1 MSQEQYN
8 ALLSNLLKEKH
19 TLTKLRVELE
29 GRKGKLC
36 RSCKGFRHLARN
48 CRNRKEGEKGAE
60 MPQNKFE
67 VLSSRVMQCRE
78 GERTIRSFRMS
89 EVKCFRCG
97 EEGHKCRKCPLW
109 VKKEKAACVARP
121 QKAQQEKRLACPVRG
136 KAQEERRVRRVEEE
150 EAARPMKGK
159 AQQGEYR
166 RSSWEELRK
175 RAEWYYG
182 PTVPQDAQL
191 WELGWRGQGAVVT
204 YLRCPRCGKEG
215 CYAEDD
221 WGQGMLPYWKKEKI
235 SWCGCKGKRAESGA
249 PTERKSAAK
258 VEQSG
263 ARAGDS
269 RSAAKE
275 EKAARPREAKAQQSG
290 AWSRELESTAREGG
304 S

>member
-1 MSQEQYN
+1 
-8 ALLSNLLKEKH
+8 
-19 TLTKLRVELE
+19 
-29 GRKGKLC
+29 
-36 RSCKGFRHLARN
+36 
-48 CRNRKEGEKGAE
+48 

-67 VLSSRVMQCRE
+67 VLRSRVMQCGVE
-78 GERTIRSFRMS
+78 EKTIRSMRMA
-89 EVKCFRCG
+89 VVRCFKCR
-97 EEGHKCRKCPLW
+97 EEGHKCRECPLW
-109 VKKEKAACVARP
+109 VKKERLACVARP
-121 QKAQQEKRLACPVRG
+121 QKAQQEKRPACPVRG
-136 KAQEERRVRRVEEE
+136 EAQEKKLRRVEENG
-150 EAARPMKGK
+150 AAHPMKGK
-159 AQQGEYR
+159 AQQEEWK
-166 RSSWEELRK
+166 RSSWKVLRE
-175 RAEWYYG
+175 RAEWYCG

-204 YLRCPRCGKEG
+204 YLKCPRCGKGG
-215 CYAEDD
+215 CYVEDD
-221 WGQGMLPYWKKEKI
+221 WGQGTLPYWKKEKI